1 MMKKQL
7 FFFLLAFFSLLKPAV
22 AQVNDNPI
30 NVLSEKLLQNELLS
44 NRFLRNAVFI
54 KTNTFKK
61 KALSDM
67 DKSLAK
73 FDDNL
78 SYIILHLPYDRKVKD
93 EYLKL
98 QNLWNVYR
106 LKVTDYDDL
115 RYKSLVLK
123 TRKLTEQVNTL
134 AKMILKNHKA
144 YSRNKKAFEEAQYLI
159 DNGNMVD
166 NIATAY
172 VLKNG
177 LDFSEAYDYFNIDFG
192 ELRKNLKKLRKYEPI
207 KKNAADLLLDLN
219 TNVQA
224 MEAMM
229 NKTMYNPKMMYST
242 VNSYSKKSFK
252 LLDYILQTIK

>member
-1 MMKKQL
+1 MKKQL
-7 FFFLLAFFSLLKPAV
+7 FFFLLTFFSLLAPAI

-78 SYIILHLPYDRKVKD
+78 SYIILHLPYDREIKD
-93 EYLKL
+93 QYLKL

-106 LKVTDYDDL
+106 LKVTDYENL
-115 RYKSLVLK
+115 KYKSLVVK
-123 TRKLTEQVNTL
+123 TRMLEEQISDLN
-134 AKMILKNHKA
+134 KSILREHPA
-144 YSRNKKAFEEAQYLI
+144 YSRNKKAFEEAKYVI
-159 DNGNMVD
+159 DNGKMVD
-166 NIATAY
+166 KIATAY

-177 LDFSEAYDYFNIDFG
+177 LNFPEAFNYFDIDFG

-219 TNVQA
+219 TNIQA

-229 NKTMYNPKMMYST
+229 NKTAYNPKMMYST